1 MIILSVVAT
10 DRKTIRSDTT
20 MLPLLVS
27 SDSIRQVNIP
37 IVFFC
42 MLVQCCV
49 VTFFPPEKKTN
60 KQTNKCEQKG
70 NEENNSEC
78 MAMAVVMTTMLL
90 YISLKYIRFQ
100 NSLLR
105 PFFLFFWL
113 RESDPIIKNSS
124 HRESIMKNN

>member
-49 VTFFPPEKKTN
+49 VTFFPPEKKQTN
-60 KQTNKCEQKG
+60 KQTNANRKETRKTIP
-70 NEENNSEC
+70 N
-78 MAMAVVMTTMLL
+78 AW
-90 YISLKYIRFQ
+90 RW
-100 NSLLR
+100 R
-105 PFFLFFWL
+105 W
-113 RESDPIIKNSS
+113 
-124 HRESIMKNN
+124 